1 MLKKIKSGDDSVD
14 RFVAFFH
21 IIGLIQKVVSAGES
35 MIRWKAHIQC
45 SNGLIYDEEENN
57 YVSNKTAKA

>member
-1 MLKKIKSGDDSVD
+1 MD

-21 IIGLIQKVVSAGES
+21 IIGLIQKVVSVAIHDSLEGS
-35 MIRWKAHIQC
+35 YSVLKWVDH
-45 SNGLIYDEEENN
+45 DEEENN